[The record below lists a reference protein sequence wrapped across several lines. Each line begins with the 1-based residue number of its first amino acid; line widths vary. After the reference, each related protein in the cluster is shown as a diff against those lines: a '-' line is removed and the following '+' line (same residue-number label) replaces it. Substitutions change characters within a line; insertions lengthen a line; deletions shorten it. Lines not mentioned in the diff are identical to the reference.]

1 MRVYRGRSCREPAQP
16 KCYTWE
22 AGRTKRDKTSQLF
35 DLLLV
40 LGDCICAYGSRASG
54 DVDYFKFRAR
64 GGCTRLPWYA
74 IAQRTNQAHGVMGI
88 GVCLR
93 DRFLSGRNALWTNIS
108 LETCHIVT
116 PTDATRPQK
125 KKAERWH
132 RPARKWIG
140 EVERFVRVECH
151 AANER

>member
-74 IAQRTNQAHGVMGI
+74 TAQRTNQAHGVMGI

-108 LETCHIVT
+108 LERSTLSHQPTRRDPKRKRPNAGIV
-116 PTDATRPQK
+116 RPK
-125 KKAERWH
+125 VDWRSRA
-132 RPARKWIG
+132 
-140 EVERFVRVECH
+140 VREGRMSRR
-151 AANER
+151 E